1 MLYCN
6 GKSVEVEKI
15 LLLWISTQRDG
26 LFSGYCFTKRWIS
39 LFLLEYFLSLSL
51 FLRFCC
57 SVCTLVGLLFMLDV
71 FGSK

>member
-1 MLYCN
+1 M
-6 GKSVEVEKI
+6 VV
-15 LLLWISTQRDG
+15 G

-39 LFLLEYFLSLSL
+39 LSLLEYFLSLSL

-71 FGSK
+71 FGSNVIDVVYNYVGRSIID